1 MKVNLIMENPINH
14 QPESQFDKTSQE
26 ENLNGSHEN
35 EISEQEFINEDSAR
49 FSNLTL
55 EDKIRYFGL
64 PFIGFIVMCF
74 IWLELYKPVVI
85 DEWNKGKFLIDKA
98 SAIPDPVAALEQIN
112 QGGAILKEQLNKHP
126 YHARLWHLYGHYFLV
141 KEQWDSCIYMEKKAI
156 ELGAGGVVNHVEFI
170 AADNLNLALQM
181 KLNQTRNLDS
191 SLQIIKFATIP
202 TFENYVID
210 KFKGLVY
217 SKFKQPDSC
226 IANLKI
232 YLKHVPDDED
242 ALYKLSENYMRK
254 GDKQNALLY
263 ANEAK
268 QFLDKTPLMDT
279 LLKNINAL

>member
-1 MKVNLIMENPINH
+1 MENPFIPQSENRPNETIH
-14 QPESQFDKTSQE
+14 Q
-26 ENLNGSHEN
+26 ENLNGIN
-35 EISEQEFINEDSAR
+35 DVEFSDKVALNDETAN
-49 FSNLTL
+49 FSDLPL

-64 PFIGFIVMCF
+64 PLIGFVAICF

-85 DEWNKGKFLIDKA
+85 DEWNKGKYLIDKA
-98 SAIPDPVAALEQIN
+98 SAIPDPALALEQIN

-126 YHARLWHLYGHYFLV
+126 YHARIWHLYGHYFLV
-141 KEQWDSCIYMEKKAI
+141 KEQWDSCMYMEKKAI
-156 ELGAGGVVNHVEFI
+156 ELGAGGVVNHVEFM

-181 KLNQTRNLDS
+181 KLNQTHDLDS
-191 SLQIIKFATIP
+191 SLQIIKLATIP

-226 IANLKI
+226 ISNLKI
-232 YLKHVPDDED
+232 YLKHVPEDED

-263 ANEAK
+263 ANKAK

-279 LLKNINAL
+279 LFKKIDAL